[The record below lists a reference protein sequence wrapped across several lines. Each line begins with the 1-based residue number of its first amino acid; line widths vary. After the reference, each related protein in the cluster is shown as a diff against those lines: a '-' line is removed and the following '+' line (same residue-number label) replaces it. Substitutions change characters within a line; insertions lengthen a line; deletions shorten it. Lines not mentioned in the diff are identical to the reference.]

1 MEYGHY
7 FYSKYAPQTDTV
19 FVVLLL
25 LVVFS
30 IFGPVAQRS
39 KYQHACTFLITAAV
53 KGWSLQQGGTKE
65 VCRVGGWGSGGE
77 GGREGG
83 REAGRQACGQAPSSH
98 HLLFMSGAHATTT
111 TTPETKQTLEI
122 RRRALEQVRAKKGGF
137 DFSYT

>member
-19 FVVLLL
+19 FVLLLL

-39 KYQHACTFLITAAV
+39 KYHHACSFLITAAV

-65 VCRVGGWGSGGE
+65 VCAVGGWVKESS
-77 GGREGG
+77 
-83 REAGRQACGQAPSSH
+83 EAGRQTGTIVSSLCRRLICLAPMPFKN
-98 HLLFMSGAHATTT
+98 LERNRRWRSGGGRWNKCA
-111 TTPETKQTLEI
+111 P
-122 RRRALEQVRAKKGGF
+122 RRVGF
-137 DFSYT
+137 ISI

>member
-53 KGWSLQQGGTKE
+53 KGWGLQQGGTKE
-65 VCRVGGWGSGGE
+65 VCMCSGWVDGAVGA
-77 GGREGG
+77 REGG
-83 REAGRQACGQAPSSH
+83 RHAGRHHRLIISDLCLAPMHRPPPRLKRNRRWRSGGGRWSKCAPRRVCSNFH
-98 HLLFMSGAHATTT
+98 AHYAMSA
-111 TTPETKQTLEI
+111 
-122 RRRALEQVRAKKGGF
+122 
-137 DFSYT
+137 